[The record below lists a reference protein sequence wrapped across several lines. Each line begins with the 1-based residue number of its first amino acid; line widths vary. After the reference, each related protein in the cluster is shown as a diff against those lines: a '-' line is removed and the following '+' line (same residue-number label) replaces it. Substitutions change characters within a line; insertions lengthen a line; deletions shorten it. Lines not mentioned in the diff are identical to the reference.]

1 LIKKILVAL
10 DGSEA
15 ANKALDFALD
25 LAEKYS
31 ADILLF
37 TVVQPV
43 TMPFYVFEEVPTPV
57 IPEHATF
64 SERLED
70 YSKSLLSEI
79 LKKVKKKKPK
89 LKVSSRLE
97 EGQPAEK
104 IVKAAKDEGID
115 IIVIGSRGLSGVKEW
130 LLGSV
135 SDRVADKA
143 DCPVLIV
150 K

>member
-1 LIKKILVAL
+1 MIKKILVAL

-43 TMPFYVFEEVPTPV
+43 TMPFYVFEEVPTPIV
-57 IPEHATF
+57 PEHATF
-64 SERLED
+64 SKRLEA
-70 YSKSLLSEI
+70 YSRDLLSEI
-79 LKKVKKKKPK
+79 LKKVKKEKPK
-89 LKVSSRLE
+89 LNVSSRLE
-97 EGQPAEK
+97 EGQPADK
-104 IVKAAKDEGID
+104 IVKIAKDEGVD
-115 IIVIGSRGLSGVKEW
+115 VIVIGSRGLSGVKEW